1 MRTYFRGVAYI
12 NTDVCMSGPI
22 LEPVAS
28 PTLMDILVP
37 ATKDIFSPED
47 ETKNYYDWWKTW
59 SGEGDNFDPEVS
71 PFVGSGSDHA
81 SFIFYAGI
89 PVLDIMFQE
98 DRKRYPDI
106 GGYPAYHTGFETF
119 EQVDKVYDANFTIF
133 GACAQLNLRIG
144 LELAET
150 ELLPLKME
158 PYATVMENGAKVL
171 NETGILQKL
180 TDLQIDT
187 SFFIEAIQEFRSAAE
202 GFDHL
207 TSNSLSELEIR
218 VLNDQMRG
226 FEKTFL
232 LYEGEYYSDSQHLVT
247 KTIPICHSGLPDRI
261 QYRHVIT
268 APSLFDAYGGA
279 AFPGLGDLL
288 YKLEQIPVREVS
300 EDYTRV
306 VKQIKKHVSDIMIII
321 KRASHF
327 LRPIKIYHTTANSGV
342 IFQSNLFFSTLII
355 ILTAYFVN

>member
-1 MRTYFRGVAYI
+1 MAYI

-47 ETKNYYDWWKTW
+47 ETQNYYDWWKTW
-59 SGEGDNFDPEVS
+59 SEEGDNFDPEVS

-98 DRKRYPDI
+98 DRKRYPNI

-119 EQVDKVYDANFTIF
+119 DLVDKVYDANFTIF

-150 ELLPLKME
+150 ELLPFKME
-158 PYATVMENGAKVL
+158 HYATVMEDGVKVL
-171 NETGILQKL
+171 NDSGIIQKL
-180 TDLQIDT
+180 SDLEIET
-187 SFFIEAIQEFRSAAE
+187 SYFIEAIREFRAAAE
-202 GFDHL
+202 GFDYL
-207 TSNSLSELEIR
+207 TSASNDLSELEIR

-232 LYEGEYYSDSQHLVT
+232 LYEGE
-247 KTIPICHSGLPDRI
+247 
-261 QYRHVIT
+261 
-268 APSLFDAYGGA
+268 
-279 AFPGLGDLL
+279 
-288 YKLEQIPVREVS
+288 
-300 EDYTRV
+300 
-306 VKQIKKHVSDIMIII
+306 
-321 KRASHF
+321 KR
-327 LRPIKIYHTTANSGV
+327 
-342 IFQSNLFFSTLII
+342 
-355 ILTAYFVN
+355 

>member
-1 MRTYFRGVAYI
+1 MEVARVMGQRLKTGWRPRRTIMFLSWGAEEYSLCGSREFVEEYEIEMSERWVLGSLVGAGFVNLFHFRGVAYI

-47 ETKNYYDWWKTW
+47 ETENYYDWWKTW
-59 SGEGDNFDPEVS
+59 SEDGDNFDPEVS

-119 EQVDKVYDANFTIF
+119 DLVDKVYDANFTIF

-144 LELAET
+144 LELAEA

-158 PYATVMENGAKVL
+158 PYATVMEDGAKVL
-171 NETGILQKL
+171 NDSGILQKL
-180 TDLQIDT
+180 SDLKIDT

-207 TSNSLSELEIR
+207 TSGSNSLSELEIR

-232 LYEGEYYSDSQHLVT
+232 LYEGE
-247 KTIPICHSGLPDRI
+247 
-261 QYRHVIT
+261 
-268 APSLFDAYGGA
+268 
-279 AFPGLGDLL
+279 
-288 YKLEQIPVREVS
+288 
-300 EDYTRV
+300 
-306 VKQIKKHVSDIMIII
+306 
-321 KRASHF
+321 
-327 LRPIKIYHTTANSGV
+327 
-342 IFQSNLFFSTLII
+342 
-355 ILTAYFVN
+355 